1 MASGT
6 SRQRIAVVGAGVLS
20 GALGIVAVA
29 TANGVVGLLAGA
41 AGVGAALLSSLGSV
55 GAASTPTEPAAPKI
69 GNVVAIHRPP
79 SASGGVRDQVTGL
92 FNESYF
98 LVAVETRVA
107 AARRHLRPVAVVLLT
122 VTQAD
127 DGQQADPDQVA
138 TAIKATL
145 RDSDTACRLDSGQ
158 FGFILEDTPEDGA
171 VLTVERLR
179 KALPLSPVD
188 LVQRAGIACYPAHA
202 FNTAELLAKAERAY
216 LASIDW
222 PQHRIEIASAE

>member
-1 MASGT
+1 MAAGM
-6 SRQRIAVVGAGVLS
+6 SRQRIAALAAGAIS
-20 GALGIVAVA
+20 GALGIVAVI
-29 TANGVVGLLAGA
+29 TGNGVVGLLAGL
-41 AGVGAALLSSLGSV
+41 AGLAAALLGAWPGERGNAPAVSL
-55 GAASTPTEPAAPKI
+55 P

-79 SASGGVRDQVTGL
+79 GASGGVKDQVTGL

-122 VTQAD
+122 VTRAD
-127 DGQQADPDQVA
+127 NGQQADPGIVA
-138 TAIKATL
+138 NAITSTL
-145 RDSDTACRLDSGQ
+145 RDSDTACRLDNGQ
-158 FGFILEDTPEDGA
+158 FGFILEDTPEEGA

-179 KALPLSPVD
+179 KALPLGTIE
-188 LVQRAGIACYPAHA
+188 LVQRAGLACYPAHA

-222 PQHRIEIASAE
+222 PQHRIEVASAE